1 MTTSKGGIHLVGAA
15 ALLAKAEQRG
25 REQVQ
30 AQPVGLTRDA
40 IRVETCKIMI
50 KQFREQCSAVEQGD
64 PARTVVELMLDSFE
78 KVLTQ

>member
-15 ALLAKAEQRG
+15 ALLAQAEQRG
-25 REQVQ
+25 RAQA
-30 AQPVGLTRDA
+30 AQPTGMTRDS
-40 IRVETCKIMI
+40 IRVETCKIMV